1 MKKYCI
7 IDNCETRRAAQYEE
21 QFDTRE
27 EALEAAESEWS
38 RLTKHDKNDRDEYYV
53 AECEVD
59 EDGCIDVVEAI
70 KYYKE
75 IRRGF

>member
-1 MKKYCI
+1 MRKYGVI
-7 IDNCETRRAAQYEE
+7 QNYETRRAAQYEE
-21 QFDTRE
+21 LFETKE
-27 EALEAAESEWS
+27 EALEAAENYWNRMSS
-38 RLTKHDKNDRDEYYV
+38 HDKKTCDEFYV

-59 EDGCIDVVEAI
+59 EDGCIDVIESI